1 MLIRAPLAR
10 KIGRVVWFY
19 PLYEQYT
26 VCGLSLVALKS
37 LVVSCVLKNYN
48 SGMNTSIKQAITI
61 AAIIFVAG

>member
-1 MLIRAPLAR
+1 
-10 KIGRVVWFY
+10 
-19 PLYEQYT
+19 
-26 VCGLSLVALKS
+26 LSLVALKS